1 MRPHP
6 GLFLFSSISV
16 DKLLGKC
23 EHQPAH
29 FTQRREIMG
38 IIGRTLVKGIVALS
52 TGICIVMVSVMV
64 GYVVYDHNMA
74 AGEVSQWAELQA
86 LFMGTAAYLGII
98 WGILWVSEETKSILH
113 QVLTFIFLP
122 LVIIVVTVFVAVPIG
137 LSLFIL
143 AIIAALAVYKVVFHE
158 AVQQRTA

>member
-1 MRPHP
+1 
-6 GLFLFSSISV
+6 
-16 DKLLGKC
+16 
-23 EHQPAH
+23 
-29 FTQRREIMG
+29 MG
-38 IIGRTLVKGIVALS
+38 IIGRTLVKGVVALS

-113 QVLTFIFLP
+113 QVLTFIFFTTGHHRCHRVRRSADRPQSLHP
-122 LVIIVVTVFVAVPIG
+122 CHYRGTRG
-137 LSLFIL
+137 LQSSIPRGSTATDSLKNL
-143 AIIAALAVYKVVFHE
+143 RHAH
-158 AVQQRTA
+158 

>member
-1 MRPHP
+1 
-6 GLFLFSSISV
+6 
-16 DKLLGKC
+16 
-23 EHQPAH
+23 
-29 FTQRREIMG
+29 MG
-38 IIGRTLVKGIVALS
+38 IIGRTLVKGVVALS

-86 LFMGTAAYLGII
+86 LSMGTAAYLGII

-113 QVLTFIFLP
+113 LVLTFIFLP
-122 LVIIVVTVFVAVPIG
+122 LVIIVVTAFFAVPIG

>member
-1 MRPHP
+1 
-6 GLFLFSSISV
+6 
-16 DKLLGKC
+16 
-23 EHQPAH
+23 
-29 FTQRREIMG
+29 
-38 IIGRTLVKGIVALS
+38 
-52 TGICIVMVSVMV
+52 
-64 GYVVYDHNMA
+64 VYDHNMA

-86 LFMGTAAYLGII
+86 LSMGTAAYLGII

-113 QVLTFIFLP
+113 LVLTFIFLP
-122 LVIIVVTVFVAVPIG
+122 LVIIVVTAFFAVPIG